1 MKGIHMVEMVTRQQ
15 CQELIDNAVNAAL
28 LKINRAPRPF
38 KIFGL
43 NATQAYSEKVARSLN
58 VELTPHTE
66 KYFEDGESYVKSGP
80 EHNDGPIG
88 NVRGHNVFVIQSL
101 YSDKNESVSD
111 KFVKLC
117 MFCGSLKDA
126 SAHEVTAIIPHLG
139 WSRQDRKTESRAP
152 IASKYVARMLE
163 SVKVDRVLLFDV
175 HNLSAEQNAFT
186 IPVDN
191 LEAKLPF
198 ADWCANAL
206 ITARKT
212 KKIRVLSPDAGGYGR
227 CERFRNAL
235 LKRLKSFGV
244 EIDDIEIVVFDKLRI
259 KGEVR
264 GGKIIGDVENAD
276 VIAYDDMIST
286 GGTMKKAC
294 KAVLENKGHV
304 FAICASHGLFCGKAN
319 EVFADLDTNIVVAD
333 TILPFRVSETNLK
346 KLRIV
351 DTTSMVADAIRR
363 IHSGTGSLSELLRV

>member
-1 MKGIHMVEMVTRQQ
+1 
-15 CQELIDNAVNAAL
+15 
-28 LKINRAPRPF
+28 
-38 KIFGL
+38 
-43 NATQAYSEKVARSLN
+43 
-58 VELTPHTE
+58 
-66 KYFEDGESYVKSGP
+66 
-80 EHNDGPIG
+80 
-88 NVRGHNVFVIQSL
+88 
-101 YSDKNESVSD
+101 
-111 KFVKLC
+111 
-117 MFCGSLKDA
+117 
-126 SAHEVTAIIPHLG
+126 
-139 WSRQDRKTESRAP
+139 
-152 IASKYVARMLE
+152 
-163 SVKVDRVLLFDV
+163 
-175 HNLSAEQNAFT
+175 
-186 IPVDN
+186 VDN

-363 IHSGTGSLSELLRV
+363 FHSGTGSLSELLRV